1 MDGFIMENRI
11 KMDDLGVPLFSET
24 SCCRLDFKNSFC
36 CLDLLACSVFVGG
49 CLCGAPKFAQDSC
62 NAPDSLEDEPSSEAI
77 VQYELFRDALKA
89 TGRPVYLALS
99 GWHNWYSPY
108 GQSLANSWRIGYDV
122 RNWLSAWRLGWA
134 KRKRQNRLGQFQKK
148 LGGFLV

>member
-1 MDGFIMENRI
+1 M
-11 KMDDLGVPLFSET
+11 L
-24 SCCRLDFKNSFC
+24 SFGWC
-36 CLDLLACSVFVGG
+36 GVFVV
-49 CLCGAPKFAQDSC
+49 LPNLAQDSC

-122 RNWLSAWRLGWA
+122 RNWLSAWHLGRPSPEKNLVDVLVRLGE
-134 KRKRQNRLGQFQKK
+134 F
-148 LGGFLV
+148 FS

>member
-1 MDGFIMENRI
+1 M
-11 KMDDLGVPLFSET
+11 L
-24 SCCRLDFKNSFC
+24 SFC
-36 CLDLLACSVFVGG
+36 WWERGALLN
-49 CLCGAPKFAQDSC
+49 LAQDSC

-122 RNWLSAWRLGWA
+122 RNWLSAWHLGGFKKTA
-134 KRKRQNRLGQFQKK
+134 GGQFQRKTWWMC
-148 LGGFLV
+148 LVGFGGFFFISQFRDYNGAKPLF